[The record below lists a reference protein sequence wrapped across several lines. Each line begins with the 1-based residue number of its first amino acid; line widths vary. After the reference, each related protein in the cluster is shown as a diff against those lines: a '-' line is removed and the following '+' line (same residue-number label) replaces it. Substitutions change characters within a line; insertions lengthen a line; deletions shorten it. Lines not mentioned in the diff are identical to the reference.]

1 MNRRMERIGR
11 LMQQSIGRMLFSHI
25 SDPRIDPGKTT
36 VTRVLVQE
44 DLLRAKVFISVM
56 GTPAAEK
63 LTITALNHAAGRVQ
77 SLLRDEVDLRNT
89 PILVFVADE
98 QYKTALKTWDVIRQA
113 MNEIHEKEEREAASE
128 QTPSAQDEGKSENE
142 E

>member
-63 LTITALNHAAGRVQ
+63 LTITALNHAAG
-77 SLLRDEVDLRNT
+77 S
-89 PILVFVADE
+89 
-98 QYKTALKTWDVIRQA
+98 RQGPF
-113 MNEIHEKEEREAASE
+113 
-128 QTPSAQDEGKSENE
+128 PS
-142 E
+142 